1 MKIGIQ
7 IEQGMIYQCS
17 VVDGQVVEEEPARL
31 SGDWTDYVRTEAGRH
46 PDTAN
51 LYLGIILETAEEDIT
66 SKAAELRKEL
76 GVTEDQLK
84 LFTKEE
90 AFLGLARERQEQLK
104 QGAVGLFDYS
114 LQGQLYYYMVK
125 KQDGQML
132 VEREDYSAFM
142 RNTRLPHQKDM
153 AFENAAM
160 QAMAAEVTSLVYL
173 CGQGFDSGWLK
184 NAATKLCAGRR
195 VFMGNHVYATGA
207 IYLLGRKNVADI
219 DSAVILTDTVMMY
232 QVGIMAWNHGK
243 EEFLP
248 LVKGGRPWFES
259 RGSVTVLIDA
269 AASVPVEIKPLFPGK
284 GDRMRF
290 LVPLKGLVK
299 REGRATKLK
308 IEAECIGETKCRVKI
323 TDLGFGTLFPPTYQV
338 FQQVLSW
345 ERRGQ
350 P

>member
-31 SGDWTDYVRTEAGRH
+31 SGDWTGYVRTEAGRH

>member
-17 VVDGQVVEEEPARL
+17 VMDGQIVEEEPAVL
-31 SGDWTDYVRTEAGRH
+31 SGDWADCVRTEARKH
-46 PDTAN
+46 PDTGN
-51 LYLGIILETAEEDIT
+51 LYLGIIVDASEEDLT
-66 SKAAELRKEL
+66 AKAAELRKEL
-76 GVTEDQLK
+76 ELSDEQLK

-90 AFLGLARERQEQLK
+90 AFLGLAREKEEQLR
-104 QGAVGLFDYS
+104 QGAIGLFDYS
-114 LQGQLYYYMVK
+114 DKGLYYYMVK
-125 KQDGQML
+125 KQDGQMV

-153 AFENAAM
+153 AFENAAV
-160 QAMAAEVTSLVYL
+160 QAMKQDVTALVYL
-173 CGQGFDSGWLK
+173 CGQGFDGGWLK
-184 NAATKLCAGRR
+184 NAAAKLCAGRR
-195 VFMGNHVYATGA
+195 VFMGNHIYATGS
-207 IYLLGRKNVADI
+207 IYLLGRKNAADI

-232 QVGIMAWNHGK
+232 QIGVMAWNHGK

-259 RGSVTVLIDA
+259 RGNMTVLIDT

-290 LVPLKGLVK
+290 LIPLKGLIK
-299 REGRATKLK
+299 RTGRATKLK
-308 IEAECIGETKCRVKI
+308 LEAECTGETKCRIKI
-323 TDLGFGTLFPPTYQV
+323 TDMGFGTLFPPTYQV

-345 ERRGQ
+345 ERGEGL
-350 P
+350 